1 VAEVSGT
8 ALLASAVGFGRALRD
23 EGLSGDLS
31 SAIDFGTALTVVDI
45 GSRQQVSA
53 AGAAC
58 FVRRRDE
65 LPTYHRVFARW
76 WRARANPGMVEPG
89 PEEPLDPRAV
99 DGESAEAEPDDQ
111 PGDGD
116 LLRRVGWSPADVTRQ
131 RSFAEMT
138 PEELRE
144 AEQLVDALAPRL
156 ATRRTRRHE
165 PHAHGRRLDPRVM
178 LRRSLATGGEPIAW
192 AWERPTR
199 HPRPI
204 VALIDVSG
212 SMERY
217 ARLLLR
223 FVHALARTPAR
234 TEAFVFGTQL
244 HRVTRLLRERDPD
257 VALERIGQEAAY
269 GAGGTRIGQSFH
281 TFNRHWARRVLP
293 GSGVVVVLS
302 DGWDHGKPDLIA
314 AETARLSRLCHELV
328 WLNPLAGA
336 EDYQPLATGMAAAL
350 PHVDRFLPVSRLADL
365 DTLGALLAAPTPDR
379 IGRSAA

>member
-1 VAEVSGT
+1 MADVSGT

-23 EGLSGDLS
+23 EGLSGDMS
-31 SAIDFGTALTVVDI
+31 SAIDFATALTMVDI
-45 GSRQQVSA
+45 GSRAQVRA

-65 LPTYHRVFARW
+65 LPTYHQVFNRW
-76 WRARANPGMVEPG
+76 WRAGPNPGLVEAGPHPLRSRALGDSGEAAPG
-89 PEEPLDPRAV
+89 EEIG
-99 DGESAEAEPDDQ
+99 DGEM
-111 PGDGD
+111 
-116 LLRRVGWSPADVTRQ
+116 LRRVGWSPADVTRQ

-144 AEQLVDALAPRL
+144 AERLVDTLAPRL

-165 PHAHGRRLDPRVM
+165 PHAHGRRLDPRIM
-178 LRRSLATGGEPIAW
+178 MRRSLATGGEPLAW
-192 AWERPTR
+192 AWQRPTR
-199 HPRPI
+199 RPRPI

-223 FVHALARTPAR
+223 FVHALSRTPAR

-281 TFNRHWARRVLP
+281 QFNRRWARRVLP

-302 DGWDHGKPDLIA
+302 DGWDHGKSELIA

-336 EDYQPLATGMAAAL
+336 EGYEPLAAGMAAAL
-350 PHVDRFLPVSRLADL
+350 PHVDRFLPVSRVADL
-365 DTLGALLAAPTPDR
+365 DALGALLAAPA
-379 IGRSAA
+379 SARAA

>member
-1 VAEVSGT
+1 VAEISGA
-8 ALLASAVGFGRALRD
+8 ALLVAAVGFGRALRD

-31 SAIDFGTALTVVDI
+31 SAIDFANALTVVDI
-45 GSRQQVSA
+45 GSRAQVRA

-65 LPTYHRVFARW
+65 LPTYHQVFNRW
-76 WRARANPGMVEPG
+76 WRARANPGLA
-89 PEEPLDPRAV
+89 EERSDRRSRRAL
-99 DGESAEAEPDDQ
+99 DGESGEAAPGDEV
-111 PGDGD
+111 GDGD
-116 LLRRVGWSPADVTRQ
+116 LFRRVGWSPADVTRQ

-138 PEELRE
+138 PDELRE
-144 AEQLVDALAPRL
+144 AERLVDLLAPRL

-178 LRRSLATGGEPIAW
+178 LRRSLATGGEPLAW
-192 AWERPTR
+192 AWQRPTR
-199 HPRPI
+199 RPRPI

-281 TFNRHWARRVLP
+281 AFNRRWARRVLP

-302 DGWDHGKPDLIA
+302 DGWDHGKPELIA
-314 AETARLSRLCHELV
+314 DETARLSRLCHELV

-336 EDYQPLATGMAAAL
+336 DGYQPLAAGMAAAL

-365 DTLGALLAAPTPDR
+365 ETLGALLAAPAIDR
-379 IGRSAA
+379 SHRFAA

>member
-1 VAEVSGT
+1 MADVSGT
-8 ALLASAVGFGRALRD
+8 ALLRSAVGFGRALRD
-23 EGLSGDLS
+23 AGLSGDLS
-31 SAIDFGTALTVVDI
+31 SAIDFGNALTVVDI
-45 GSRQQVSA
+45 GSREQVRA

-76 WRARANPGMVEPG
+76 WRAGPNPGLTESG
-89 PEEPLDPRAV
+89 PDPLRPRALG
-99 DGESAEAEPDDQ
+99 GESGEAEPGDEV
-111 PGDGD
+111 GDGD

-131 RSFAEMT
+131 RAFAEMT

-144 AEQLVDALAPRL
+144 AERLVDALAPRL

-165 PHAHGRRLDPRVM
+165 PHVHGRRLDPRLM
-178 LRRSLATGGEPIAW
+178 LRRSLATGGEPLAW
-192 AWERPTR
+192 TWQRPTR
-199 HPRPI
+199 SPRPI

-244 HRVTRLLRERDPD
+244 HRVTRLLRERNPD
-257 VALERIGQEAAY
+257 IALERIGQEAAY

-302 DGWDHGKPDLIA
+302 DGWDHGKPELIA

-336 EDYQPLATGMAAAL
+336 EGYQPLATGMAAAL
-350 PHVDRFLPVSRLADL
+350 PSVDRFLPVSRLADL
-365 DTLGALLAAPTPDR
+365 ETLGALLAAP
-379 IGRSAA
+379 AAARAA

>member
-1 VAEVSGT
+1 VAEVSGR

-31 SAIDFGTALTVVDI
+31 SAIDFGTALTMVDI
-45 GSRQQVSA
+45 GSRAQVRA

-65 LPTYHRVFARW
+65 LPTYHQVFNRW
-76 WRARANPGMVEPG
+76 WRAQPNPGMVQAGPDPLRSRALGDSGEAAPG
-89 PEEPLDPRAV
+89 DEIG
-99 DGESAEAEPDDQ
+99 DGEM
-111 PGDGD
+111 
-116 LLRRVGWSPADVTRQ
+116 LRRVGWSPADVTRQ

-138 PEELRE
+138 PDELRE
-144 AEQLVDALAPRL
+144 AEHLVDALAPRL

-178 LRRSLATGGEPIAW
+178 MRRSLATGGEPLTW
-192 AWERPTR
+192 AWQRPTR
-199 HPRPI
+199 RPRPI

-223 FVHALARTPAR
+223 FVHALSRTPAR

-281 TFNRHWARRVLP
+281 AFNRRWARRVLP

-302 DGWDHGKPDLIA
+302 DGWDHGKPELIA

-336 EDYQPLATGMAAAL
+336 EGYQPLAAGMAAAL
-350 PHVDRFLPVSRLADL
+350 PHVDRFLPVSRMADL
-365 DTLGALLAAPTPDR
+365 DTLGALLAAPAPAR
-379 IGRSAA
+379 AA

>member
-1 VAEVSGT
+1 VAEVSGA
-8 ALLASAVGFGRALRD
+8 ALLGSAVGFGRALRD

-31 SAIDFGTALTVVDI
+31 SAMDFAAALTIVDI
-45 GSRQQVSA
+45 GSRTQVRA

-65 LPTYHRVFARW
+65 LPTYHQVFNRW
-76 WRARANPGMVEPG
+76 WRARPNPGLAQPG
-89 PEEPLDPRAV
+89 PEPITSRAV
-99 DGESAEAEPDDQ
+99 GESGEAEPGDEV
-111 PGDGD
+111 GDGEM
-116 LLRRVGWSPADVTRQ
+116 LRRVGWSPADVTRQ

-138 PEELRE
+138 PDELRE
-144 AEQLVDALAPRL
+144 AERLVDALAPRL

-178 LRRSLATGGEPIAW
+178 MRRSLATGGEPLAW
-192 AWERPTR
+192 AWQRPTR
-199 HPRPI
+199 NPRPI

-223 FVHALARTPAR
+223 FVHALSRTPAR

-257 VALERIGQEAAY
+257 MALERIGQEAAY

-281 TFNRHWARRVLP
+281 AFNRTWARRVLP

-336 EDYQPLATGMAAAL
+336 EGYQPLATGMAAAL
-350 PHVDRFLPVSRLADL
+350 PHVNRFLPVSRLADL
-365 DTLGALLAAPTPDR
+365 ETLGALLAAP
-379 IGRSAA
+379 AATRAA